1 MLRNPD
7 RHVEIVARHRGKYDL
22 FHLEDSS
29 GLLSLF
35 EDLRPPHFYEFGL
48 RGN

>member
-22 FHLEDSS
+22 FHLEDSV
-29 GLLSLF
+29 G
-35 EDLRPPHFYEFGL
+35 
-48 RGN
+48 